1 MSSVSEPVESDN
13 IKQSSLWWLKSTAKK
28 SQNLHINVT
37 NDAIITSPNNLDINI
52 SSSIDEFLEKDQ
64 IYNKAGTDDGSEADI
79 GSIIEEINKLASQ
92 SPIGVFESAATDK
105 SVDEILQEAE
115 KLYMESSKSF
125 EQLSSKSRSSI
136 DYSLSKSSSIS
147 FRSKKST
154 PSPKSSHSA
163 IKLIHEGDKLDVI
176 TDLDIDQHTPRNQT
190 IPLESNISEEILEK
204 IDHLEELEN
213 ISIGEIEHIPDNELE
228 HEIVN
233 DIEHEPINEIE
244 TVPNDEVD
252 NTLVDEVG
260 NIQIDEL
267 ENVSVDEVENIVNEE
282 IENIPIDEIEN
293 EEIGTGEEVDNV
305 PAELDADV
313 VKDEATDNKRL
324 EHQESMDESEDEYDD
339 LHQEI
344 EHLKVSL
351 KYITYQCYIY
361 EATRTRIKS
370 RIKKK
375 IIESV

>member
-52 SSSIDEFLEKDQ
+52 SSSIDEYLEKDQ

-176 TDLDIDQHTPRNQT
+176 TDLDTDQHTPRNQT

-213 ISIGEIEHIPDNELE
+213 ISIGEIEHTPDNELE
-228 HEIVN
+228 HKIAN
-233 DIEHEPINEIE
+233 DIEYEPMNEIGI
-244 TVPNDEVD
+244 VLNDEVD

-260 NIQIDEL
+260 NIQTDEL

-305 PAELDADV
+305 PAELEADV
-313 VKDEATDNKRL
+313 VKDKAADNKHL

-351 KYITYQCYIY
+351 KYITYQCY
-361 EATRTRIKS
+361 
-370 RIKKK
+370 
-375 IIESV
+375 